1 MCVCH
6 HLRLL
11 PAHLTQCHQ
20 PQMGSGGTASTTA
33 QGPMNPCGFHIY
45 IYAYPHACPH
55 IYIPLLA
62 FRGGAVG
69 QGEAEIWAPCPLGL
83 WFGLCSALAPESSS
97 PTQNTAM
104 FSKFKSI
111 SKDTAHSRYSSEDAV
126 YVKGSLALPVA
137 HLCLN
142 GPFRSLSLTSCMRV
156 QRHGAALPSG
166 SSKSF
171 CGCGTSYELSTMV

>member
-1 MCVCH
+1 MD
-6 HLRLL
+6 
-11 PAHLTQCHQ
+11 
-20 PQMGSGGTASTTA
+20 
-33 QGPMNPCGFHIY
+33 FIY

-62 FRGGAVG
+62 FRGRAVG

-171 CGCGTSYELSTMV
+171 CGCGTSYELSTMVCQREASWQRLLVGTGR